1 VRRFR
6 WWAEEAAL
14 AREVV
19 GEEEE
24 EERRKAAMCRKRSV
38 VELFAAVPRVAA
50 EGGEGRRVRRKVD
63 KGKLAAA
70 GVLAKKGFSKDKG
83 PSSEIAARKK
93 VRFLFGNT
101 LQRRICIASIWNVFV
116 ADSDFRVV

>member
-50 EGGEGRRVRRKVD
+50 TDDGRRVRRKVD

-83 PSSEIAARKK
+83 PSEIAARKK